1 MRRGV
6 VRLERRTASLAVAGI
21 LAMAS
26 AVLPAAPSAAA
37 SAQAQ
42 AVTIR
47 GYAGDAMEPHIT
59 RDGRFLLFNNSN
71 QPPADTNLHYAERI
85 DDLTFQYRGEIAG
98 VNTTALDAVPTTDR
112 AGNLYFV
119 STRSYPQTFSTIYT
133 GKFADGRVSGLR
145 LVPGVSRGQ
154 PGMVNFDVEVSPD
167 GGTLY
172 FVDSQFEGG
181 RPRWA
186 HLVIASKRPGG
197 FMRAPDSDH
206 LLYKVNAEGMEY
218 APCISADGLTLF
230 FTRGHLGLRRA
241 GASIFVA
248 MRPALGEPFAK
259 PQRLPIAGFVEGPA
273 LSADQKSLYFHRRD
287 GGRFAIYRVPLG

>member
-1 MRRGV
+1 MRRGAA
-6 VRLERRTASLAVAGI
+6 RIAQRGASLALAGV
-21 LAMAS
+21 LAMT
-26 AVLPAAPSAAA
+26 PATVQAA
-37 SAQAQ
+37 SADAQ

-47 GYAGDAMEPHIT
+47 GYSGDAMEPHIT
-59 RDGRFLLFNNSN
+59 RDGRFLLFNNLN

-98 VNTTALDAVPTTDR
+98 VNTTALEGVPSTDR

-119 STRSYPQTFSTIYT
+119 STRSYGEIFSTIYT
-133 GKFADGRVSGLR
+133 GQFANGRVAGVR
-145 LVPGVSRGQ
+145 LVPGISRGQ
-154 PGMVNFDVEVSPD
+154 SGMVNFDVDVSPD

-197 FMRAPDSDH
+197 FVRAPDSDH
-206 LLYKVNAEGMEY
+206 VLYRINSEGMEY

-230 FTRGHLGLRRA
+230 FTRGHLGLRGT

-248 MRPALGEPFAK
+248 MRSAIGAPFAK

-273 LSADQKSLYFHRRD
+273 LSPDQKSLYFHRRD